1 MPTTLEAL
9 IVMAIAL
16 LPGATFVWALERVTG
31 KWEFGLSDR
40 LLRFVVF
47 SAMIH
52 TPAFPLTAWLV
63 QLYMLE
69 SKVSLTRGA
78 VFVFWGA
85 LVVYTF
91 GPALLGSAVGRGAR
105 RRRVWSEWFTGRD
118 PAPRAWDNLF
128 LLEGQTGWVLLKL
141 KSGPWIGGAWIDD
154 EERGLRSFA
163 GGYPYPADIY
173 LAETAEVDPDDGS
186 FDSMTGVSPSC
197 AVVGLSSAGTRWST
211 LSSQGGERSHGQVEA
226 EAAPG
231 SEAWRRLQRREEA
244 DLAAEAPAE
253 GACAWCEAK

>member
-186 FDSMTGVSPSC
+186 FELDDRGEPILRGGGALVRWDE
-197 AVVGLSSAGTRWST
+197 VEYLVFTR
-211 LSSQGGERSHGQVEA
+211 G
-226 EAAPG
+226 
-231 SEAWRRLQRREEA
+231 
-244 DLAAEAPAE
+244 
-253 GACAWCEAK
+253 